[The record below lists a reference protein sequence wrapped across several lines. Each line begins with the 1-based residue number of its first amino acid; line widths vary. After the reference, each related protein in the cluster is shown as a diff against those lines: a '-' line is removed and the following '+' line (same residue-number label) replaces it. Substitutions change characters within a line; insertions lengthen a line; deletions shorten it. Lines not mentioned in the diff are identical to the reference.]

1 MCGHETKDSGEVFID
16 GMNLDKDLDRVK
28 SEIGVVFQFSVLDK
42 VLTVKDNLQSRASLY
57 GLSKEQFECRLN
69 ELDELLGYIR
79 KKLNLRK
86 DWLRQ
91 LLLSRAKKHY
101 KGANMEYILV
111 TGANGG
117 MGKATTLALKN
128 RGYGVIALD
137 REEVTIDGIHS
148 FAVDLTREEEV
159 VKTCEKIK
167 GITDKLYGIIH
178 FAGIYMLDSLVEMST
193 EDFDKIFKVNVYSA
207 YMVNKT
213 FLPMLKMG
221 SRIIMTTSELAPL
234 NPLPFTGIYA
244 VTKSALDK
252 YAHSLRMEL
261 QLLGISVSVL
271 RAGAVSTG
279 MLNVSTT
286 ALDKFCE
293 NTKLYKCN
301 ADRFKKIVNGV
312 EAKNI
317 SPEKLASKV
326 LSILEADSP
335 KMVYSINRNIW
346 LRLLNILPTKW
357 QFAIIKKIL
366 K

>member
-1 MCGHETKDSGEVFID
+1 
-16 GMNLDKDLDRVK
+16 
-28 SEIGVVFQFSVLDK
+28 
-42 VLTVKDNLQSRASLY
+42 
-57 GLSKEQFECRLN
+57 
-69 ELDELLGYIR
+69 
-79 KKLNLRK
+79 
-86 DWLRQ
+86 
-91 LLLSRAKKHY
+91 
-101 KGANMEYILV
+101 MEYVLV

-137 REEVTIDGIHS
+137 REEVKIDGIHS
-148 FAVDLTREEEV
+148 FAIDLTREEEV

-213 FLPMLKMG
+213 FLPMLKRG

-293 NTKLYKCN
+293 NSKLYKCN
-301 ADRFKKIVNGV
+301 ADRFKKIVNSV
-312 EAKNI
+312 EAKSI
-317 SPEKLASKV
+317 SPEKLASKM
-326 LSILEADSP
+326 LSILEADCP

-346 LRLLNILPTKW
+346 LRLLNILPSKW
-357 QFAIIKKIL
+357 QFAIIKRIL